1 MVMVSRF
8 VKIAFLLAA
17 GTLCQI
23 SPAWSSEPSEN
34 DLTLVSGQ
42 QKAQAVTEVD
52 SANSIANVGSETAV
66 EGSNNAI
73 EENSSAEIG
82 LPEVKGNIESLNSDK
97 TSSET
102 SSQSSKG
109 QWKIGG
115 KVELE
120 YSNDE
125 HPTIVNNDISGCD
138 TLMYE
143 TNKLLPQFE
152 LNAQYLQDDFKF
164 YTKARYRFDK
174 KKVELLDCYANV
186 PLGEGQKVTLGRFK
200 TRFGIEKSQS
210 SSKYLTC
217 NASAVTDS
225 LYLGRAWGASFEF
238 TNKDGDQ
245 LMLGIMNDHN
255 EHRFTSADNDIFMRG
270 IKRLSKHST
279 LGASVLV
286 GQHSLSD
293 SRSLPIQRF
302 GIDYQLKT
310 DNLRLDS
317 EAIYSNGYN
326 GLDEVRSRSLVT
338 KNLIKVNAEKDC
350 FGKIREKVCLD
361 NFYNEIKNDYK
372 MKEKEVTKE
381 DIYSVFEKEFG
392 RTLSSMDCEIINAWI
407 ENGFSEE
414 LILSALKE
422 AVYNGATSLRYIDKV
437 LYEWNRKGIKAPDD
451 VKKMMEKEPEA
462 PLYETSVMNYNWL
475 NGFNEK

>member
-1 MVMVSRF
+1 MVSRF

-17 GTLCQI
+17 GTLCQV
-23 SPAWSSEPSEN
+23 SPALSSEPAEN
-34 DLTLVSGQ
+34 GLTLVSGQ
-42 QKAQAVTEVD
+42 QISQVQAFTGID
-52 SANSIANVGSETAV
+52 STNSGANVAPET
-66 EGSNNAI
+66 SM
-73 EENSSAEIG
+73 ENDKNVITQEDYQAEIE
-82 LPEVKGNIESLNSDK
+82 LPEDKGNLDSLSSNK
-97 TSSET
+97 TSSDP

-125 HPTIVNNDISGCD
+125 YPTIVNNDISGCD

-152 LNAQYLQDDFKF
+152 LNAQYLKDDFKF

-174 KKVELLDCYANV
+174 KKIELLDCYANV
-186 PLGEGQKVTLGRFK
+186 PLGEGAKVTLGRFK

-255 EHRFTSADNDIFMRG
+255 EHRFTSADNDIFVRG

-279 LGASVLV
+279 LGASALI
-286 GQHSLSD
+286 GQHSLSN
-293 SRSLPIQRF
+293 SHSLPIQRF

-326 GLDEVRSRSLVT
+326 GLDEIKSRSLGWYVGSAYT
-338 KNLIKVNAEKDC
+338 VNKNIDLVGFIDWFDPNLDICSNDIFDDDVNASMRYVLGANYYFSRKKERRLMLNYEWKTPTE
-350 FGKIREKVCLD
+350 GPKID
-361 NFYNEIKNDYK
+361 
-372 MKEKEVTKE
+372 T
-381 DIYSVFEKEFG
+381 
-392 RTLSSMDCEIINAWI
+392 
-407 ENGFSEE
+407 NGF
-414 LILSALKE
+414 
-422 AVYNGATSLRYIDKV
+422 YMRYSF
-437 LYEWNRKGIKAPDD
+437 E
-451 VKKMMEKEPEA
+451 
-462 PLYETSVMNYNWL
+462 
-475 NGFNEK
+475 F

>member
-270 IKRLSKHST
+270 IKRLST

-286 GQHSLSD
+286 GQNSLSD

-326 GLDEVRSRSLVT
+326 GLDEVRSRSLGWYVGSAYT
-338 KNLIKVNAEKDC
+338 VNKNVDLVGFIDWFDPNLDLCSNDLFDDDVNASMRYVVGVNYYFSRKKERRLMLNYEWKTPTE
-350 FGKIREKVCLD
+350 GPKI
-361 NFYNEIKNDYK
+361 N
-372 MKEKEVTKE
+372 T
-381 DIYSVFEKEFG
+381 
-392 RTLSSMDCEIINAWI
+392 
-407 ENGFSEE
+407 NGF
-414 LILSALKE
+414 
-422 AVYNGATSLRYIDKV
+422 YMRYSF
-437 LYEWNRKGIKAPDD
+437 E
-451 VKKMMEKEPEA
+451 
-462 PLYETSVMNYNWL
+462 
-475 NGFNEK
+475 F